1 MLEFSSFS
9 MFKNTL
15 LFVSTTLAYPFV
27 LQPEAS
33 AIQMTRKKRLI
44 FPHETL
50 SPPPIT
56 EAGVMLMS
64 AV

>member
-1 MLEFSSFS
+1 MNDQRKHSMVSAESF
-9 MFKNTL
+9 
-15 LFVSTTLAYPFV
+15 LAYPFV

-33 AIQMTRKKRLI
+33 AIQMTRRKRLI

-56 EAGVMLMS
+56 EAGLMLMS